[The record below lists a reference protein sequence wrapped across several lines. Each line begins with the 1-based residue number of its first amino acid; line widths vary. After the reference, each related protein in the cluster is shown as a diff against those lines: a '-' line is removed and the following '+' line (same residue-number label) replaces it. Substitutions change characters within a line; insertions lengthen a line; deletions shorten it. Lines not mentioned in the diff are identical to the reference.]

1 MNMALS
7 SKQIGSDTRDAP
19 HGHGPF
25 SSELNDLAARLATMG
40 GLAESQLARAIDA
53 LESRDIEAAE
63 YVVGNDAAIDDAE
76 TDINARAMK
85 MLTLYAPVAGDLR
98 EIVAALKIST
108 NVERIGDYSVNI
120 AKRSVIINGTPQIS
134 TVGGVIELGRLV
146 QRFVQNAFDAYA
158 ERSLSRADAVWR
170 GDSEIDALHSSVF
183 QELLSDML
191 VDSDQVLTCTHLM
204 FVIKN
209 LERIGDHAANIAE
222 TIQFLIA
229 GVTPTEKSHSPS
241 AGAEIDTQSK
251 KPQGD
256 ISSAPRE
263 TNETPIQTNAGE
275 SR

>member
-1 MNMALS
+1 MAFT
-7 SKQIGSDTRDAP
+7 SKQTGSEARSGS

-53 LESRDIEAAE
+53 LETRDIEAAE
-63 YVVGNDAAIDDAE
+63 YVVGNDVAIDDAE

-108 NVERIGDYSVNI
+108 NIERIGDYSVNI
-120 AKRSVIINGTPQIS
+120 AKRSVIINGMPQIS

-158 ERSLSRADAVWR
+158 ERSLSKADAVWR

-183 QELLSDML
+183 QDLLSDML

-222 TIQFLIA
+222 TIQFLVA
-229 GVTPTEKSHSPS
+229 GVAPTERFSSPS
-241 AGAEIDTQSK
+241 ADADID
-251 KPQGD
+251 PQTEKVKGT
-256 ISSAPRE
+256 ISSAPGKIK
-263 TNETPIQTNAGE
+263 ETPTEIDVGE
-275 SR
+275 SQ